1 MGLSSPL
8 RVERARTTLL
18 VPVAYDLMT
27 GALSTATT
35 MVDLAPE
42 SRELDVELGWSAA
55 LSPTSSMR
63 LGVARAFN
71 AGHVAG
77 ASDTAGFVTLV
88 LR

>member
-1 MGLSSPL
+1 M
-8 RVERARTTLL
+8 RALALL
-18 VPVAYDLMT
+18 AL
-27 GALSTATT
+27 GACCHAAGASTATT
-35 MVDLAPE
+35 MVDLAPD

-55 LSPTSSMR
+55 LSSTSSMR